1 MCLALKI
8 HLDEMIFS
16 ASFRIPLLTSDISL
30 FTMNRLLKL
39 VLNMLLVITAC
50 SNPTVEDD
58 LITALLEPG
67 DFSGETRLMWSP
79 KAASVPLQEVNGSLN
94 GAIYLGGETQNPY
107 GVRLEKSGMS
117 PYFDVLSI
125 DQNRDGAYSAAE
137 SYSTI
142 PNEVRNKFWS
152 SFKTSLQV
160 TVQDPESG
168 ETVTNPYP
176 INLWYVEDPRE
187 ENPDLNLRF
196 TRGGWLQGRVVLDG
210 VEAHIRVSESKLDG
224 FFSMDD
230 EWTLALPDSMHNLY
244 RFEQARPA
252 KRHAWLGEKAFR
264 LVSVN
269 PTGRSVVLESI
280 DPGVSRAKEALDDD
294 QTRVDRMAPHSGEH
308 VAFSHDFAQ
317 AEAQAKQEA
326 KSLFIDFET
335 VWCGPCKTMEEWVYS
350 ADSVVD
356 ASKGVIAV
364 KVDGDDFP
372 EIVDRFQV
380 VGYPT
385 MILMDPDGS
394 VAGKLVGYQ
403 GVEAMTDF
411 LSQDS

>member
-1 MCLALKI
+1 
-8 HLDEMIFS
+8 MIFS
-16 ASFRIPLLTSDISL
+16 ASFRIQLLTSDIPL
-30 FTMNRLLKL
+30 ITMNRLLKL
-39 VLNMLLVITAC
+39 VLTMLLVITAC

-176 INLWYVEDPRE
+176 IIGMWKIL
-187 ENPDLNLRF
+187 
-196 TRGGWLQGRVVLDG
+196 
-210 VEAHIRVSESKLDG
+210 
-224 FFSMDD
+224 
-230 EWTLALPDSMHNLY
+230 
-244 RFEQARPA
+244 
-252 KRHAWLGEKAFR
+252 EK
-264 LVSVN
+264 
-269 PTGRSVVLESI
+269 
-280 DPGVSRAKEALDDD
+280 
-294 QTRVDRMAPHSGEH
+294 
-308 VAFSHDFAQ
+308 
-317 AEAQAKQEA
+317 
-326 KSLFIDFET
+326 
-335 VWCGPCKTMEEWVYS
+335 
-350 ADSVVD
+350 
-356 ASKGVIAV
+356 
-364 KVDGDDFP
+364 
-372 EIVDRFQV
+372 EIL
-380 VGYPT
+380 T
-385 MILMDPDGS
+385 
-394 VAGKLVGYQ
+394 
-403 GVEAMTDF
+403 
-411 LSQDS
+411 

>member
-1 MCLALKI
+1 M
-8 HLDEMIFS
+8 
-16 ASFRIPLLTSDISL
+16 
-30 FTMNRLLKL
+30 
-39 VLNMLLVITAC
+39 
-50 SNPTVEDD
+50 
-58 LITALLEPG
+58 
-67 DFSGETRLMWSP
+67 
-79 KAASVPLQEVNGSLN
+79 
-94 GAIYLGGETQNPY
+94 
-107 GVRLEKSGMS
+107 
-117 PYFDVLSI
+117 
-125 DQNRDGAYSAAE
+125 
-137 SYSTI
+137 
-142 PNEVRNKFWS
+142 
-152 SFKTSLQV
+152 
-160 TVQDPESG
+160 
-168 ETVTNPYP
+168 
-176 INLWYVEDPRE
+176 EDPRE
-187 ENPDLNLRF
+187 GNPDLNLRF